1 MEEEPPESLKFRYG
15 GWNIDNFQ
23 HSVFA
28 VIWYLNVKELKMGL
42 NIFMSIVK

>member
-15 GWNIDNFQ
+15 GWNID
-23 HSVFA
+23 SVFA
-28 VIWYLNVKELKMGL
+28 VIWYLTVKELKMSL